1 MFKTKTKLIHAKTY
15 RTTYTPH
22 AANGLVLR
30 SDRDTLAIHGKMA
43 ANAMAKVI
51 PIRFS
56 DEEHARYEAM
66 AAEAFPKP
74 LPLSTY
80 LKRRLAAG
88 DDMADAITML
98 GRAIDD
104 LGHHD
109 VGQRH
114 ADISPADTSKVLLE
128 ILLLLRAVANPQ
140 HVRSVQGEL
149 QRLGIGAWQAREPA

>member
-1 MFKTKTKLIHAKTY
+1 ME
-15 RTTYTPH
+15 
-22 AANGLVLR
+22 
-30 SDRDTLAIHGKMA
+30 

-88 DDMADAITML
+88 DNMADAIRVL
-98 GRAIDD
+98 GYAVDD
-104 LGHHD
+104 LSRRKPD
-109 VGQRH
+109 QYRDD
-114 ADISPADTSKVLLE
+114 AAPADTSRILLE

-140 HVRSVQGEL
+140 HVRSVQSEL
-149 QRLGIGAWQAREPA
+149 QRLGIGAWQAGESA